1 MAAALG
7 LSNLSAVEVLATLTR
22 HPDFAINASSE
33 LLSRMQSRDK
43 PHVTVLLGERPNPA
57 VDSALY
63 F

>member
-1 MAAALG
+1 
-7 LSNLSAVEVLATLTR
+7 VLATLTR
-22 HPDFAINASSE
+22 HPGFAINASSE

-63 F
+63 L